1 MCCSSKYVF
10 ISCLLLQ
17 SPRASP
23 SLQGEYSLVLFTQ
36 HDQRPSAA
44 ASGMIS
50 FGGSDDDMDDSLSQ
64 VASDTEELSGSLT
77 DPGIL
82 PPSSSCNA
90 RPRGD
95 EELASW
101 PAHSY
106 QMEGEGE
113 SSVQAM
119 QSHFC
124 TRWTRILG
132 SWTSGFGA
140 ALYGCGPGL
149 PGQDARQW
157 GGRPW
162 CSFTQKPEERNRP
175 GPTCHQ
181 NHRPGH
187 RAVDVLPGSVGTP
200 PLAHDDGDER
210 VGHSSLP

>member
-1 MCCSSKYVF
+1 M
-10 ISCLLLQ
+10 ITETGLLINKRRIVQCKALRVNTLHKRAQSLIKGSFNCRCWQQQVRFYLMFALQ

-64 VASDTEELSGSLT
+64 VASDTWEELSGSLT

-140 ALYGCGPGL
+140 ALYGCGPGPSRPRCAPVRRPAL
-149 PGQDARQW
+149 MQLHSETW
-157 GGRPW
+157 GA
-162 CSFTQKPEERNRP
+162 Q
-175 GPTCHQ
+175 
-181 NHRPGH
+181 
-187 RAVDVLPGSVGTP
+187 
-200 PLAHDDGDER
+200 
-210 VGHSSLP
+210 